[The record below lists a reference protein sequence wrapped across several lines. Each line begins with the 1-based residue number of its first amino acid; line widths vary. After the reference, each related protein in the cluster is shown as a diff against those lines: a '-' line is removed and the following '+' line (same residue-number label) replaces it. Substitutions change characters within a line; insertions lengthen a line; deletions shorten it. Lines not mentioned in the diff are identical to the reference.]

1 MKFRTFIIL
10 FIFPFCVL
18 SQNVNPSY
26 SFLNS
31 EISPRSLAMGGDL
44 ISIYDKLSKS
54 GEFSKIQD
62 EFDHMMAFIKDMETN
77 WKNENSQD
85 VKVVVNDIHYKPA
98 DQQ

>member
-1 MKFRTFIIL
+1 MAKID
-10 FIFPFCVL
+10 
-18 SQNVNPSY
+18 
-26 SFLNS
+26 
-31 EISPRSLAMGGDL
+31 GDGVIKLKNGLKTPL

-85 VKVVVNDIHYKPA
+85 IKVVVNDIHYKPA